1 MTTTQ
6 WDLSRIYQ
14 RKIERKLAG
23 FALIHPLQ
31 AIRAFREVEKLMLD
45 NMAIGWLKYLIRKER
60 DLIALD
66 NERKVQLCY
75 QYCLDWEGGTHL
87 TKLIRGMN
95 QGYRDYEPVHV
106 AKGELIWSHFSFEF
120 IGEDLANRIE
130 DQHIF
135 RSGLKD
141 LTWFVDGYLDG
152 NYAR

>member
-1 MTTTQ
+1 MTTQ

-31 AIRAFREVEKLMLD
+31 ALRAFRKVEKLMLD
-45 NMAIGWLKYLIRKER
+45 DVMIGWLKYLIRKER

-66 NERKVQLCY
+66 NERKALLCY
-75 QYCLDWEGGTHL
+75 QYALGWEDGTHL
-87 TKLIRGMN
+87 TTFIDGMN
-95 QGYRDYEPVHV
+95 KVYMDYEPVSV
-106 AKGELIWSHFSFEF
+106 GRGELVWSHYSIEY

-130 DQHIF
+130 EQHTF
-135 RSGLKD
+135 RSGLQD
-141 LTWFVDGYLDG
+141 LTWFASGYIEG